1 MRRVLG
7 AQQLQDKLGRR
18 LGPDVR
24 LANKT
29 GWMEDV
35 AHDAGVVSGTGGT
48 LVVAVLTQGVG
59 PAGRAADLIAEV
71 AVRLCRLA
79 WGG

>member
-1 MRRVLG
+1 MIASAV
-7 AQQLQDKLGRR
+7 AGRETPADAVR
-18 LGPDVR
+18 PDR
-24 LANKT
+24 AAPAK
-29 GWMEDV
+29 ED
-35 AHDAGVVSGTGGT
+35 AMTDPDLPPDLISGTGGT